1 MTKRLL
7 ALWLALACAG
17 LLQAQRTG
25 IEAAW
30 DLAAKGQ
37 RDAAT
42 TLLYQIVKTDPRN
55 ADARLLLGSLL
66 MEAGQH
72 AASIEQLGEAV
83 RLRPNS
89 AEAHNAL
96 GETYSAS
103 GDNKA
108 ARPEFERA
116 VTLDP
121 GFAQAHANLG
131 AALLELGEAQPA
143 AAHLDRALKLFGR
156 TADAAYPH
164 YLRAKICSDNRDLAG
179 AAAHLDQAVAL
190 RPDFPEAWSDLG
202 EARKALLDDAGAVA
216 AYQRAVELGPDDA
229 VAQTRLGSMLLDL
242 GRAHEA
248 VPHLREAARLDPKN
262 QTALYALQSSLR
274 KDGQADAADAIRRQL
289 VELIRERD
297 RNDQALV
304 RAIEANNRGAELE
317 KSGDLRGALEKYR
330 AALELQPEHVGI
342 RINFGVTL
350 LKLGQ
355 WNEGIFQLREALR
368 RDPGNADLTKELQD
382 ALAQARAHGIAIS
395 PP

>member
-17 LLQAQRTG
+17 LLQAQRSG
-25 IEAAW
+25 VEAAW
-30 DLAAKGQ
+30 DLAARGR
-37 RDAAT
+37 RDDAVS
-42 TLLYQIVKTDPRN
+42 LLWKIVKTEPRN
-55 ADARLLLGSLL
+55 SDARLLLGSLL

-72 AASIEQLGEAV
+72 AASIEQLSEAV
-83 RLRPNS
+83 RLGPNS

-96 GETYSAS
+96 GESYSGS

-121 GFAQAHANLG
+121 ASAQAHANLG
-131 AALLELGEAQPA
+131 AALLELGAAQSA
-143 AAHLDRALKLFGR
+143 AAHLDRALKLLGR
-156 TADAAYPH
+156 NADAAYPH
-164 YLRAKICSDNRDLAG
+164 YLRAKICSDNQDLAG
-179 AAAHLDQAVAL
+179 AAAHLEQALAL

-248 VPHLREAARLDPKN
+248 VPHLGAAVRLDPKN
-262 QTALYALQSSLR
+262 QSALYALQSALR

-317 KSGDLRGALEKYR
+317 KHGDLRGALEKYR

-342 RINFGVTL
+342 RINFGV
-350 LKLGQ
+350 
-355 WNEGIFQLREALR
+355 
-368 RDPGNADLTKELQD
+368 
-382 ALAQARAHGIAIS
+382 
-395 PP
+395 